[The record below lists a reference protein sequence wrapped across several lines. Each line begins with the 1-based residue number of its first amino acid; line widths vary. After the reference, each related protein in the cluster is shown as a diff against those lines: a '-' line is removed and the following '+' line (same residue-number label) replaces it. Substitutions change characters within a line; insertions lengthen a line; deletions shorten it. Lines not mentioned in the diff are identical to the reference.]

1 MDIQIDTTM
10 IRVIKAANNMRQSDF
25 SKAVN
30 VSRSLIEK
38 VEQGRMPI
46 TTTTAQSIRTTFNL
60 DAKKFEHVKEA
71 IEILKL
77 KNKSQD

>member
-1 MDIQIDTTM
+1 MDKQIDTTM

-38 VEQGRMPI
+38 IEQGRMPI
-46 TTTTAQSIRTTFNL
+46 TAATALNIRNAFDL
-60 DAKKFEHVKEA
+60 DAKKIEHVKKA
-71 IEILKL
+71 IEILTL
-77 KNKSQD
+77 KK

>member
-1 MDIQIDTTM
+1 MDKQIDTTM

-38 VEQGRMPI
+38 VEQGQMPI
-46 TTTTAQSIRTTFNL
+46 TAATARYIRKTFDL
-60 DAKKFEHVKEA
+60 DAKKIEQVKEA
-71 IEILKL
+71 IEILTL
-77 KNKSQD
+77 KK

>member
-1 MDIQIDTTM
+1 MDKQIDTTM

-25 SKAVN
+25 SKVVN

-38 VEQGRMPI
+38 IEQGRMPI
-46 TTTTAQSIRTTFNL
+46 TAATAQNIRNAFDL
-60 DAKKFEHVKEA
+60 DAKKIEHVKEV

-77 KNKSQD
+77 KK